1 MKKKGFTIAE
11 VFIALIIIA
20 VMTIMLFPSIQSSSP
35 DQNKI
40 MFRKT
45 FNTLSQAVSNM
56 SFDDVNYPESQT
68 GTDSN
73 SNTVMRGFNYT
84 TATTNKDATNTYN
97 KFCYFFFDQLNTV
110 SGGSTSCPLDSGT
123 STTAANILAT
133 KTVSSDGVIWYMYI
147 PYDDS
152 TATSTFTTSSSETT
166 AWPLSFSIYNTK
178 IIMDVNNSSN
188 STNCTQDTNGAS
200 FLPTG
205 YSVGDS
211 TTCAKPDTFI
221 VSVRYDGKL
230 QMGCTAN
237 SGAVCSTATDAN
249 AQTYLSNSTDNT

>member
-1 MKKKGFTIAE
+1 MNKKGFTIAE
-11 VFIALIIIA
+11 VVIAMVIVGTMMVI
-20 VMTIMLFPSIQSSSP
+20 LFPMIQQSLP
-35 DQNKI
+35 NQNKI
-40 MFRKT
+40 LFRKT
-45 FNTLSQAVSNM
+45 LNALSQAVSNM
-56 SFDDVNYPESQT
+56 QFDDANYPSTQT

-110 SGGSTSCPLDSGT
+110 SGGVTSCPLASGT
-123 STTAANILAT
+123 SITAANILAT

-147 PYDDS
+147 PYPDS
-152 TATSTFTTSSSETT
+152 TATSTFTTGTSETT

-178 IIMDVNNSSN
+178 IIMDVNNSNN

-205 YSVGDS
+205 YSVGTS

-221 VSVRYDGKL
+221 ISVRYDGKV
-230 QMGCTAN
+230 QVGCTAN
-237 SGAVCSTATDAN
+237 SGAVCSTITDTN
-249 AQTYLSNSTDNT
+249 AQTYLSNPTDNT